1 MQRTMAIH
9 IPHFQISSTQLAHSV
24 VYEGSVNKIRNRI
37 KFSTHILRIFCAIDL
52 QKSYTAVQHCPG
64 ESITIRIYLLNCEKY
79 TGIRVN
85 ERALSYTSCNMAGW
99 QQKILKSGHNEY

>member
-1 MQRTMAIH
+1 MAIH

-37 KFSTHILRIFCAIDL
+37 KFSTHICIAHILCYRSS
-52 QKSYTAVQHCPG
+52 KRYTDMQHYCPE
-64 ESITIRIYLLNCEKY
+64 ESITIRIHLLNREKY
-79 TGIRVN
+79 SGIRVN

-99 QQKILKSGHNEY
+99 QQKIHKSGNNEY